1 MKNTLTINA
10 SENCLCECL
19 DRVNDGS
26 NSIYLVIVT
35 GDVRLPKLTLDG
47 EEIRLQTNT
56 ENVVEVPES
65 KFTESAVIEFNYSDS
80 TRTGNTFTITFP
92 DKLEGDLSIKK
103 VDNFV
108 YNAKYTVIGAGG
120 ATITVDDTLSLT
132 SENPVQNKVITKKLD
147 EVFQS
152 VSNGKKEVAS
162 AITDKGVPTEANAA
176 FSVMADHIR
185 QIETGGGGDKSQIV
199 ADILVNDSVITS
211 RDVTCTVDIEIKGEE
226 ENAD

>member
-47 EEIRLQTNT
+47 EEIRLRTNT

-65 KFTESAVIEFNYSDS
+65 KFVANATIEFYYSDN
-80 TRTGNTFTITFP
+80 THTGNTFTITFP

-162 AITDKGVPTEANAA
+162 AITDKGVPTEANAT
-176 FSVMADHIR
+176 FSVMAQNIR
-185 QIETGGGGDKSQIV
+185 QIKTGSIGDEDK
-199 ADILVNDSVITS
+199 
-211 RDVTCTVDIEIKGEE
+211 IEIVGVLMDSLIATEPIKIELDE
-226 ENAD
+226 

>member
-47 EEIRLQTNT
+47 EEIRLQANT

-108 YNAKYTVIGAGG
+108 YNAKYTVIGAGDT
-120 ATITVDDTLSLT
+120 TITVDDTLSLT

-162 AITDKGVPTEANAA
+162 AITDKGVPTEANAT
-176 FSVMADHIR
+176 FSVMAQNIR
-185 QIETGGGGDKSQIV
+185 QIKTGSIGDEDK
-199 ADILVNDSVITS
+199 
-211 RDVTCTVDIEIKGEE
+211 IEIVGVLMDSLIATEPIKIELDE
-226 ENAD
+226 

>member
-26 NSIYLVIVT
+26 NSIYLAIVT

-47 EEIRLQTNT
+47 EKIRLQANT

-65 KFTESAVIEFNYSDS
+65 KFVANATIEFYYSDN
-80 TRTGNTFTITFP
+80 THTGNTFTITFP

-162 AITDKGVPTEANAA
+162 AITDKGVPTEANAT
-176 FSVMADHIR
+176 FSVMAQNIR
-185 QIETGGGGDKSQIV
+185 QIKTGSIGDEDK
-199 ADILVNDSVITS
+199 
-211 RDVTCTVDIEIKGEE
+211 IEIVGVLMDSLIATEPIKIELDE
-226 ENAD
+226 

>member
-1 MKNTLTINA
+1 MKNTLTINT

-26 NSIYLVIVT
+26 NSICLVIVT

-47 EEIRLQTNT
+47 EEIRLQANT

-65 KFTESAVIEFNYSDS
+65 KFVANATIEFYYSDN
-80 TRTGNTFTITFP
+80 THTGNTFTITFP

-120 ATITVDDTLSLT
+120 ATITVDDMLSLT

-162 AITDKGVPTEANAA
+162 AITDKGVPTEANAT
-176 FSVMADHIR
+176 FSVMAQNIR
-185 QIETGGGGDKSQIV
+185 QIKTGSIGDEDK
-199 ADILVNDSVITS
+199 
-211 RDVTCTVDIEIKGEE
+211 IEIVGVLMDSLIATEPIKIELDE
-226 ENAD
+226 

>member
-10 SENCLCECL
+10 SESCLCECL

-26 NSIYLVIVT
+26 NSIYLIVVT
-35 GDVRLPKLTLDG
+35 GDVLLPKLTLDG
-47 EEIRLQTNT
+47 AEIRLQANT

-65 KFTESAVIEFNYSDS
+65 KFATNATIEFYYSDN
-80 TRTGNTFTITFP
+80 THTGNTFTITFP

-120 ATITVDDTLSLT
+120 AAITVDDTLSLV
-132 SENPVQNKVITKKLD
+132 SENPVQNKVITKRLD

-162 AITDKGVPTEANAA
+162 AITDKGVPTEANAT
-176 FSVMADHIR
+176 FIVMADHIR
-185 QIETGGGGDKSQIV
+185 QIETPSPESKSQIV
-199 ADILVNDSVITS
+199 ANVIVNDCVIVS
-211 RDVTCTVDIEIKGEE
+211 SSINCTVDIEIKDG
-226 ENAD
+226 